1 MIRGTQFNNYAF
13 KDQPPVSRSF
23 CKADGTAVK
32 WLRDYWILNNDKLFM
47 IIFDRHN
54 VMISQKSAVAK

>member
-1 MIRGTQFNNYAF
+1 MHSKINHLLAAA
-13 KDQPPVSRSF
+13 S
-23 CKADGTAVK
+23 VK
-32 WLRDYWILNNDKLFM
+32 QMVLQTNGSDYWILNNDKLFM

>member
-23 CKADGTAVK
+23 CKADGMQTNGS
-32 WLRDYWILNNDKLFM
+32 DYWILNNDKLFM